1 MNKIGVYGGNGYLGK
16 SICSHYP
23 AYRKLDRF
31 SLLSEKLNMVI
42 DCSFP
47 NGNLKKSEVT
57 QYMKLI
63 SERVSFYQS
72 NGVNYIYIGS
82 YSSIKPINNSYGKI
96 KYMAEQIVLERG
108 GAVVKLGLIVNNDN
122 PGGRY
127 SELVRILKKFPVL
140 IVPHGK
146 TFEIFTDSEYEVV
159 KSVRSWS
166 NLDFPGTYLLK
177 TVKRNNLGTV
187 ARDAY
192 PGKPVLRLNLVFS
205 IVLEYLVRF
214 SPTDLL
220 GPLKGISV
228 KRNLNSDILEIAND
242 R

>member
-1 MNKIGVYGGNGYLGK
+1 MNKVGVYGWNGYLGR
-16 SICSHYP
+16 SICSRYP
-23 AYRKLDRF
+23 AYLKLDRF
-31 SLLSEKLNMVI
+31 SLLSEDLEMVI

-47 NGNLKKSEVT
+47 NGNLKKSEAT
-57 QYMKLI
+57 QYLKLI
-63 SERVSFYQS
+63 SERVSFYES
-72 NGVNYIYIGS
+72 KGVSYIYLGS
-82 YSSIKPINNSYGKI
+82 YSSIKPINNSYGRI
-96 KYMAEQIVLERG
+96 KSMAEQIVLEHG

-127 SELVRILKKFPVL
+127 SELVQILKKLPVL
-140 IVPHGK
+140 VVPHGK

-159 KSVRSWS
+159 ESVQSWR
-166 NLDFPGTYLLK
+166 NLHFPGTYHLK
-177 TVKRNNLGTV
+177 TVKRSNLGTV
-187 ARDAY
+187 ARKAY
-192 PGKPVLRLNLVFS
+192 PGKRVLHLNLVFS